1 MSKFPRPV
9 HLPPDVYAQRAN
21 RNRQVIQAA
30 KLGMKIRLA
39 IILFEFVGVVLMQS
53 SALFLDAV
61 SSLMDVMS
69 TLLLIFCMK
78 IAHRPPDE
86 NHPFGHGRFEPLGGL
101 LLGLMLV
108 VVGGIMVFQQF
119 LLLFHESIFHQIH
132 PLTWI
137 FPFVAM
143 VLLEISYQIIS
154 GTAKKENSPAL
165 AADAVHY
172 RIDGISSLFAALAL
186 IIGAFFPQWSGLADH
201 AGAILIA
208 VFMVGLGFMAGRDNF
223 NQLVDKVP
231 DPEFFKKVK
240 AAALAVKGVQAI
252 EKVRIQLYG
261 PDAHVDIDIEVNPR
275 LSVDLA
281 HQISQK
287 VRAAIQKDWPAVQDV
302 TVHIE
307 PYYAGDH

>member
-1 MSKFPRPV
+1 MSKFPKPIY
-9 HLPPDVYAQRAN
+9 LPPDVYAQRAK
-21 RNRQVIQAA
+21 RSRQVVQAA
-30 KLGMKIRLA
+30 KLGMKIRSG
-39 IILFEFVGVVLMQS
+39 IILFELAGAVVMQS

-78 IAHRPPDE
+78 LAHRPPDD

-101 LLGLMLV
+101 VLGLMLIA
-108 VVGGIMVFQQF
+108 VGAVMVFQQA
-119 LLLFHESIFHQIH
+119 LQIFHEPFNHGMH
-132 PLTWI
+132 PLAWI
-137 FPFVAM
+137 FPIVAM
-143 VLLEISYQIIS
+143 VLLEISYRIIS
-154 GTAKKENSPAL
+154 STAKKENSPAL

-172 RIDGISSLFAALAL
+172 RIDGISSLFASLAL
-186 IIGAFFPQWSGLADH
+186 IIAAFFPEWSGLADH
-201 AGAILIA
+201 LGAILIA
-208 VFMVGLGFMAGRDNF
+208 FFMIGLGFLAGRENF
-223 NQLVDKVP
+223 NQLVDKIP

-240 AAALAVKGVQAI
+240 AAALTVKGVQAI

-261 PDAHVDIDIEVNPR
+261 PDAHVDIDVEVHPK
-275 LSVDLA
+275 LSVDVA

-287 VRAAIQKDWPAVQDV
+287 VRAAIQKAWPAVQDV